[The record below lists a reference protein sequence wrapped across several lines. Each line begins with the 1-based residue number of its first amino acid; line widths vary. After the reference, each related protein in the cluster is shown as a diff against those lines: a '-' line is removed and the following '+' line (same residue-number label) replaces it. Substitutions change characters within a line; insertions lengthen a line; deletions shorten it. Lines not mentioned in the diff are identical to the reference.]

1 MRAKIIGTKEV
12 FEVIAEEF
20 SIPGTDEKFIV
31 HMTIDYMR
39 KPFVA
44 THVDTSNVVGEGET
58 IDAAIENA
66 KERWSKAS
74 PEKIAEGLRDRREW
88 VAKRIAEIG
97 GTP

>member
-20 SIPGTDEKFIV
+20 NIPGSGEKFIV

-44 THVDTSNVVGEGET
+44 THLETSQIVGEGET

-66 KERWSKAS
+66 KTRWQAAA
-74 PEKIAEGLRDRREW
+74 PEDLADRLAERREW
-88 VAKRIAEIG
+88 VAERIAATG
-97 GTP
+97 AQP